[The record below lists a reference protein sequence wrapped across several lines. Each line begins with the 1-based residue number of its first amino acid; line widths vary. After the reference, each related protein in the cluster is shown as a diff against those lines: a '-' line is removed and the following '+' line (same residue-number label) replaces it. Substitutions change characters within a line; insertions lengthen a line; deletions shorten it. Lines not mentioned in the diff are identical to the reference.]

1 MNGKAA
7 LSAESVV
14 LILAPFGRDG
24 EMLAAVVG
32 QAGLRGLVCASGVEL
47 CKAFNDGVLAVLITE
62 EALADAA
69 GELEKCLEQQ
79 ATWSDV
85 PLIVLSGARGRRGTE
100 ERWKFLQRFGNL
112 TILDRPLAANA
123 LSMALKAAH
132 RARSWQYLVRDQ
144 MQQLEAQAAML
155 EEKVAQRTQALREEV
170 EERKRMEGALHE
182 ARRLEAI
189 GRLTGGVAHDFNNLL
204 QVITASSALMRHVIE
219 DTQRAEKLIDT
230 IEQAADRASS
240 LTHQLLAFGRRQALS
255 SVAFDIGQHVA
266 GIKALLQQ
274 SLREKIKLELQV
286 GSSLWHAKA
295 DPTQLDVALLNLAIN
310 AKDAM
315 PSRGNVVIALSN
327 VTLPSN
333 EVPAELELS
342 GDFVRLRFSDN
353 GPGMTPEVASQ
364 AFEPFF
370 TTKDIGEGSGLG
382 LSQVYGFAKQSG
394 GDAWIDTGEG
404 GTAVSILLPRSK
416 AEAAPPKRQGLR
428 MESGPEALL
437 KLRVLCVE
445 DDDAVAESSM
455 ALLRQFGCAPVRM
468 RNADEALKADLNE
481 FDVVFSDVLMPGS
494 MDGIGLAQELLRR
507 RPSLPIVLA
516 SGYIT
521 ASERLADLDVG
532 FLNKPYT
539 AESLKQALKASVQNE
554 HADLRDTSAS

>member
-7 LSAESVV
+7 AEQAVV

-24 EMLAAVVG
+24 ETLAAVVG
-32 QAGLRGLVCASGVEL
+32 QAGMHALVCASGTQL
-47 CKAFNDGVLAVLITE
+47 CKAFDDHALAVLITE

-69 GELEKCLEQQ
+69 DELDKCLRQQ
-79 ATWSDV
+79 ATWSDI

-100 ERWKFLQRFGNL
+100 DRWKFLQRFGNL

-123 LSMALKAAH
+123 LSMALKAAF

-155 EEKVAQRTQALREEV
+155 EQKVAQRTQALREEV
-170 EERKRMEGALHE
+170 EERKRVEGALHE

-204 QVITASSALMRHVIE
+204 QVITASSALLRHVIE
-219 DTQRAEKLIDT
+219 DTERALKLIDT
-230 IEQAADRASS
+230 VEQAADRASS

-266 GIKALLQQ
+266 GIKGLLQQ
-274 SLREKIKLELQV
+274 SLREKIRLDLQV
-286 GSSLWHAKA
+286 APDLWHAKA

-315 PSRGNVVIALSN
+315 PSGGNVAVALRN
-327 VTLPSN
+327 ITLPSR

-342 GDFVRLRFSDN
+342 GDFVWLTVGDD
-353 GPGMTPEVASQ
+353 GPGMTPEVAGQ

-370 TTKDIGEGSGLG
+370 TTKQIGEGSGLG

-394 GDAWIDTGEG
+394 GDAWIDTGER
-404 GTAVSILLPRSK
+404 GTAVSILLPRSAGPLPGSK
-416 AEAAPPKRQGLR
+416 RRERRAAGAMDKLHG
-428 MESGPEALL
+428 
-437 KLRVLCVE
+437 LRVLCVE
-445 DDDAVAESSM
+445 DDDAVAEASM
-455 ALLRQFGCAPVRM
+455 ALLQKFGCAPVRM
-468 RNADEALKADLNE
+468 RNADEALDANLDE
-481 FDVVFSDVLMPGS
+481 VDVVFSDVLMPGS
-494 MDGIGLAQELLRR
+494 MDGIGMAQELMRR
-507 RPSLPIVLA
+507 RPGLPVLLA

-521 ASERLADLDVG
+521 ASERLADLEVG

-539 AESLKQALKASVQNE
+539 AESLQEALRVS
-554 HADLRDTSAS
+554 LRDEPTDLPNVAEP